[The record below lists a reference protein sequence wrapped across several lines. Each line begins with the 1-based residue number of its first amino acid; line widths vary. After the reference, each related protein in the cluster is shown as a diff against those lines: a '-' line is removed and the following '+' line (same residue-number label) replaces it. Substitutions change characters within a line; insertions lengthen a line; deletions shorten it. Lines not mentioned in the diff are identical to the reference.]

1 MSENFLRKHGLLY
14 SLDMK
19 TVIGVDDSSNEFTG
33 KIPYGAK
40 SIDDDVFSECPYE
53 ELIMP
58 DSIVKL
64 GERVLENSTALEKVK
79 LPALITRLPRNLF
92 FGCSALTSIVM
103 PNIVED
109 FPEGIFALYIVKR
122 NSF

>member
-19 TVIGVDDSSNEFTG
+19 TVIGVDDSSNEVTG

-53 ELIMP
+53 EFQENGTPLRISHHFFVFLLIKRP
-58 DSIVKL
+58 L
-64 GERVLENSTALEKVK
+64 GLLG
-79 LPALITRLPRNLF
+79 
-92 FGCSALTSIVM
+92 GC
-103 PNIVED
+103 
-109 FPEGIFALYIVKR
+109 
-122 NSF
+122 